1 MKVVYALFLLLIF
14 LPGCYEKGEPAT
26 TGTHS
31 VKADTAEAGTPET
44 SAEEQK
50 SVKATAGLRVRSS
63 PGTDSGTTGVLDFL
77 ATVTITKENDAVVN
91 IDGLEGKWV
100 YITSPLEG
108 WVFDGYLDS
117 SFEDALMQAVPL
129 GLAGIDEARLYVKD
143 SENNKFIGYIDPN
156 SINYEYKIGDICIYN
171 KYIYLN
177 EFQQHDGRWYV
188 DGLSI
193 YEYDEG
199 MKFSEYKTLGKKV
212 YTVADEPF
220 WVEGIYDDMLFRDKS
235 RNQRDRNS

>member
-1 MKVVYALFLLLIF
+1 MKVVYALLLLLIF
-14 LPGCYEKGEPAT
+14 LPGCSEKGDSAT
-26 TGTHS
+26 AGPDTGTHS
-31 VKADTAEAGTPET
+31 VKANTAEAGAPET
-44 SAEEQK
+44 SVEEQK

-63 PGTDSGTTGVLDFL
+63 PGTDSRTTGVLDFL
-77 ATVTITKENDAVVN
+77 ETVTVTKENDAVVN

-117 SFEDALMQAVPL
+117 SFEDALMQAVPS
-129 GLAGIDEARLYVKD
+129 GLAGIDETNLYVKD

-156 SINYEYKIGDICIYN
+156 SINHEYKIGDVCIYD
-171 KYIYLN
+171 KYICLN
-177 EFQQHDGRWYV
+177 EFQQHDGNWYV

-199 MKFSEYKTLGKKV
+199 MKFSEYKTLEKKC
-212 YTVADEPF
+212 TLS
-220 WVEGIYDDMLFRDKS
+220 WMNRSGFRGFMMTCCLWT
-235 RNQRDRNS
+235 